1 MRLNTHLFFI
11 KNRKVKDFIYLCM
24 IIIMQIIK
32 TTIYTTMFKKSLI
45 FCCMLLCLSAN
56 TWSQGSG
63 MSDKQVM
70 EYVETGMKQGKSQQQ
85 IATELARRGI
95 TREQAERVKKLYE
108 QSQKNG
114 KGLTNDKG
122 NSRTR
127 TKNNDNLAS
136 DKEYIGSEFNFD
148 TENQLGTSKSK
159 VYKYITT
166 QELDFSEKDS
176 ISFTLDKNGNLVSE
190 DITIF
195 KEELP
200 EEQVFGRNIFNSNN
214 LTFEPSNNLPTP
226 ANYRLGAGDEVIID
240 IWGANQVTIQ
250 ETISPDGNISI
261 DRLGLIYLSGKTV
274 NQATSYLKKELNK
287 IYAGL
292 DDEDPSSLIKVSLG
306 NTRTIQVNV
315 MGEVYQPGTYALS
328 AFSTVF
334 HALYS
339 AGGVSDI
346 GSLRN
351 VQVARNGKK
360 IAEVDV
366 YDFIMHGKTKDDIK
380 LQEGDVIIV
389 PPYEALVKI
398 EGNVKRPMKYEMKN
412 DETVATLLKYAGN
425 FSSDAYTRSIKII
438 RQNGK
443 EYQVFTVDDI
453 DYSVFK
459 IKDGDILTAE
469 AILNRFENKLEIKG
483 AVYRPGIYQY
493 GGSLNTVKQLIEKA
507 DGVMADAFLGRAVL
521 QRQREDLTRE
531 IIQVDLK
538 AILGGTKP
546 DISLQRNDVLYIPSI
561 HDLQDLGNIEVFGEV
576 ARPGKYIYADNMTLE
591 DLIIQAGGLLESA
604 STVKVDVSRRI
615 KDNKSTESAST
626 IGQMFSFAL
635 KDGFIIDGEAGF
647 VLEPYDQVYVRRSPG
662 YQEQVNVSVEGEILY
677 EGTYA
682 LTSKSERLSD
692 LVLKAGKVT
701 PYAYVRGAKLM
712 RKANEEE
719 IERMRDVVE
728 MMQREMGGASMDSLK
743 LEDIK
748 TEYSV
753 GIDLEAA
760 INNPGGDADIVL
772 REGDKLIIPEMVNTV
787 KINGAVMMPNTVAYN
802 KKMSVKDY
810 ISQAGGYSNGAR
822 KTKAFIIY
830 MNGQVAEVKRS
841 NKSVVEPGCE
851 IIVPV
856 KDKTKAEKWNIQ
868 TILGIASS
876 LGSLGLTAASVANI
890 LK

>member
-1 MRLNTHLFFI
+1 
-11 KNRKVKDFIYLCM
+11 
-24 IIIMQIIK
+24 MQIIK

-85 IATELARRGI
+85 IATELARRGV

-127 TKNNDNLAS
+127 TKNNEDLAS
-136 DKEYIGSEFNFD
+136 DKEYIGSEFNFG

-176 ISFTLDKNGNLVSE
+176 FSFTLDKNGNLVSE

-195 KEELP
+195 KEELS

-615 KDNKSTESAST
+615 KNNKSTESVST

-682 LTSKSERLSD
+682 LTNKSERLSD

-728 MMQREMGGASMDSLK
+728 MMQREMGGASIDSLK

-760 INNPGGDADIVL
+760 IKNPGGDADIVL

-810 ISQAGGYSNGAR
+810 ISQAGGYANGAR

-830 MNGQVAEVKRS
+830 MNGQVAKVKNS
-841 NKSVVEPGCE
+841 GKSVVEPGCE
-851 IIVPV
+851 IIVPI